1 MNNRRRLALP
11 LLACALFA
19 AGQAA
24 AQAGPRRVA
33 EAYMLALQ
41 QADWQ
46 KAVVYMH
53 PQTLSAIHR
62 LFINQIDDPKQ
73 GPGLRQ
79 LFKVDDFGV
88 FRDLTPEDFFVRF
101 MGALNANNPA
111 LAATMQDLRFTI
123 EEMTNLEN
131 LDVLVR
137 YRISYQQGPS
147 EVADSDTMI
156 LRQHPSGWKIYS
168 TPELE
173 PLLGGAPAAPPAEPP
188 AVQPEN

>member
-1 MNNRRRLALP
+1 MNKPRRFVVLIAL
-11 LLACALFA
+11 CGALIA

-53 PQTLSAIHR
+53 PHTLSAIHR
-62 LFINQIDDPKQ
+62 LFITQISDPGQ
-73 GPGLRQ
+73 GPALKQ
-79 LFKVDDFGV
+79 LFKVDDLSV
-88 FRDLTPEDFFVRF
+88 FHDLTPEDFFVRF
-101 MGALNANNPA
+101 MAALNANNPA
-111 LAATMQDLRFTI
+111 LATTMQDLRFTI

-137 YRISYQQGPS
+137 YRISYRRGPS

-168 TPELE
+168 TPDLE
-173 PLLGGAPAAPPAEPP
+173 PLLGDPPAETP
-188 AVQPEN
+188 AVPPNGPTK